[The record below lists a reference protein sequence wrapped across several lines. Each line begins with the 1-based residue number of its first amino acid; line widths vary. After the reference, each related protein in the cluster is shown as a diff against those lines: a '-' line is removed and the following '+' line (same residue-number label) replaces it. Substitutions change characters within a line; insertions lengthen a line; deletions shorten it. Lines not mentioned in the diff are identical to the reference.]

1 MRCKNLLQLIFKI
14 VFERVTENYW
24 TAHFFLICDVWSTE
38 TYWTALLPYLRLLKY
53 RDLLDSTSSLFETFE
68 VPRLIGQHS
77 SSSFAMFEVPR
88 LIGQHSSSSFA
99 TFEVPR
105 LIGQHFFLIWD
116 FWGTETYWTA
126 LFFLIWAIWILNLS
140 TQTDAVTV
148 FVAHSLKAVAMIQH

>member
-77 SSSFAMFEVPR
+77 SSLFAM
-88 LIGQHSSSSFA
+88 
-99 TFEVPR
+99 FEVPR

-116 FWGTETYWTA
+116 FWSTETYWTA

>member
-77 SSSFAMFEVPR
+77 SSSFA
-88 LIGQHSSSSFA
+88 

-116 FWGTETYWTA
+116 FWSTETYWTA